1 MDLDAARENMIEC
14 QLRTNKITDKRIL
27 NAMASIPRERFVPSG
42 KEEFAYTDVD
52 IPCAEGRCLM
62 APMAVARLIQEAE
75 IKAENSVLCIGAG
88 TGYAVSVLAKLADSV
103 IALESNSQCCKT
115 AGELFS
121 ELSFDNAVLVEGD
134 LTRGWHKESPYDVIF
149 IDGMVSSVPGELFDQ
164 LSIGGRLVGVIDSGD
179 GVGRATLFIKL
190 ENSVSSRRIFDI
202 NVGLLPEFDKN
213 QEFVF

>member
-14 QLRTNKITDKRIL
+14 QLRTNKITDGRIL
-27 NAMASIPRERFVPSG
+27 NAMATIPRERFVPPG
-42 KEEFAYTDVD
+42 REEFAYTDVD
-52 IPCAEGRCLM
+52 IPCGEGRYLM

-75 IKAENSVLCIGAG
+75 LKAENAVLCVGAG

-103 IALESNSQCCKT
+103 IALESDPHCCKT

-134 LTRGWHKESPYDVIF
+134 LRRGWRKESPYDVIF
-149 IDGMVSSVPGELFDQ
+149 IDGMVSKVPDELLDQ
-164 LSIGGRLVGVIDSGD
+164 LSMGGRLVGIVDSGD
-179 GVGRATLFIKL
+179 GVGHATVYIRL

-202 NVGLLPEFDKN
+202 NVGFLPEFDKN

>member
-14 QLRTNKITDKRIL
+14 QLRTNKITDNRIL
-27 NAMASIPRERFVPSG
+27 NAMGTIPRERFVPAG
-42 KEEFAYTDVD
+42 REGFAYADVD

-75 IKAENSVLCIGAG
+75 IKAENAVLCVGAG
-88 TGYAVSVLAKLADSV
+88 TGYSVSVLAKLADSV
-103 IALESNSQCCKT
+103 IALESNPKCCKT

-134 LTRGWHKESPYDVIF
+134 LRRGWRKESPYDVIF
-149 IDGMVSSVPGELFDQ
+149 IDGMVSIVPDELFEQ
-164 LSIGGRLVGVIDSGD
+164 LSIGGRLVGVVDSGD
-179 GVGRATLFIKL
+179 GIGRGTLYIKL